1 MKRYKNIYERIYD
14 YENLYEA
21 YIEARRNK
29 TRRSEVLSFTK
40 NLEETLVALQNELI
54 WHSYRVGRY
63 REFYVTDPKKRIVMA
78 LPFRDRVV
86 QWAVYRQINYLL
98 DKRYISTSYACRI
111 GGGTQYIRHTPGKV
125 YVLKLDVSKLFR
137 TIVTLR

>member
-21 YIEARRNK
+21 YIAARRNK

-40 NLEETLVALQNELI
+40 NLEENLVALQNELI

-63 REFYVTDPKKRIVMA
+63 REFYVTDP
-78 LPFRDRVV
+78 
-86 QWAVYRQINYLL
+86 N
-98 DKRYISTSYACRI
+98 
-111 GGGTQYIRHTPGKV
+111 
-125 YVLKLDVSKLFR
+125 R
-137 TIVTLR
+137 TIITLR